1 MDIITA
7 NKVREMDERERERSL
22 ITLREELM
30 MLFSQ
35 QTGGGIAD
43 NPAKA
48 KLLRKQIAR
57 ILTDHDL
64 IGFRVQTKLKSKPT
78 HSKFMDAGVVID
90 DTQNMLISEKKKE
103 IKKYIKKDYIFRFT
117 LDDGMLEVNGSKI
130 VGIPENR
137 LRSLKKKKWSRK

>member
-7 NKVREMDERERERSL
+7 NKVREMDERERERNL

-30 MLFSQ
+30 MLYSQ

-57 ILTDHDL
+57 ILT
-64 IGFRVQTKLKSKPT
+64 VK
-78 HSKFMDAGVVID
+78 
-90 DTQNMLISEKKKE
+90 NEK
-103 IKKYIKKDYIFRFT
+103 
-117 LDDGMLEVNGSKI
+117 N
-130 VGIPENR
+130 
-137 LRSLKKKKWSRK
+137 

>member
-7 NKVREMDERERERSL
+7 AKIREMDDREKERNL

-30 MLFSQ
+30 MLYSQ

-57 ILTDHDL
+57 ILT
-64 IGFRVQTKLKSKPT
+64 VK
-78 HSKFMDAGVVID
+78 
-90 DTQNMLISEKKKE
+90 NEEK
-103 IKKYIKKDYIFRFT
+103 
-117 LDDGMLEVNGSKI
+117 
-130 VGIPENR
+130 
-137 LRSLKKKKWSRK
+137 

>member
-7 NKVREMDERERERSL
+7 HKVREMDERERERSL

-30 MLFSQ
+30 MLYSQ

-57 ILTDHDL
+57 ILTVKNED
-64 IGFRVQTKLKSKPT
+64 KL
-78 HSKFMDAGVVID
+78 
-90 DTQNMLISEKKKE
+90 
-103 IKKYIKKDYIFRFT
+103 
-117 LDDGMLEVNGSKI
+117 
-130 VGIPENR
+130 
-137 LRSLKKKKWSRK
+137 LKL

>member
-22 ITLREELM
+22 LTLREELM

-57 ILTDHDL
+57 ILT
-64 IGFRVQTKLKSKPT
+64 
-78 HSKFMDAGVVID
+78 
-90 DTQNMLISEKKKE
+90 
-103 IKKYIKKDYIFRFT
+103 
-117 LDDGMLEVNGSKI
+117 
-130 VGIPENR
+130 
-137 LRSLKKKKWSRK
+137 

>member
-30 MLFSQ
+30 MLYSQ

-48 KLLRKQIAR
+48 KILRKQIAR
-57 ILTDHDL
+57 ILTVKNED
-64 IGFRVQTKLKSKPT
+64 K
-78 HSKFMDAGVVID
+78 
-90 DTQNMLISEKKKE
+90 
-103 IKKYIKKDYIFRFT
+103 
-117 LDDGMLEVNGSKI
+117 
-130 VGIPENR
+130 
-137 LRSLKKKKWSRK
+137 

>member
-7 NKVREMDERERERSL
+7 NKVREMDEREIERSL

-30 MLFSQ
+30 MLYSQ

-57 ILTDHDL
+57 ILTV
-64 IGFRVQTKLKSKPT
+64 R
-78 HSKFMDAGVVID
+78 
-90 DTQNMLISEKKKE
+90 N
-103 IKKYIKKDYIFRFT
+103 
-117 LDDGMLEVNGSKI
+117 
-130 VGIPENR
+130 EN
-137 LRSLKKKKWSRK
+137 K

>member
-30 MLFSQ
+30 MLYSQ

-48 KLLRKQIAR
+48 KILRKQIAR
-57 ILTDHDL
+57 ILT
-64 IGFRVQTKLKSKPT
+64 VKNEEKL
-78 HSKFMDAGVVID
+78 
-90 DTQNMLISEKKKE
+90 
-103 IKKYIKKDYIFRFT
+103 
-117 LDDGMLEVNGSKI
+117 
-130 VGIPENR
+130 
-137 LRSLKKKKWSRK
+137 LKLL

>member
-7 NKVREMDERERERSL
+7 NKVREMDERERVITL

-30 MLFSQ
+30 MLYSQ

-57 ILTDHDL
+57 ILTV
-64 IGFRVQTKLKSKPT
+64 R
-78 HSKFMDAGVVID
+78 
-90 DTQNMLISEKKKE
+90 NEEK
-103 IKKYIKKDYIFRFT
+103 
-117 LDDGMLEVNGSKI
+117 
-130 VGIPENR
+130 
-137 LRSLKKKKWSRK
+137 

>member
-1 MDIITA
+1 
-7 NKVREMDERERERSL
+7 MDERERERTL

-57 ILTDHDL
+57 VLTVK
-64 IGFRVQTKLKSKPT
+64 REEEMQT
-78 HSKFMDAGVVID
+78 
-90 DTQNMLISEKKKE
+90 E
-103 IKKYIKKDYIFRFT
+103 
-117 LDDGMLEVNGSKI
+117 
-130 VGIPENR
+130 
-137 LRSLKKKKWSRK
+137 